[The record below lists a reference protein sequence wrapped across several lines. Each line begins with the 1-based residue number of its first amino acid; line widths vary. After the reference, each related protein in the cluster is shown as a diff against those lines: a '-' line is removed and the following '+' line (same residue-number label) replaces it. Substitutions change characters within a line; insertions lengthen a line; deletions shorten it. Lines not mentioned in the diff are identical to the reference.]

1 MITDGEPTAHWEPGA
16 PHPYFNYPPTYRTIQ
31 ETLKEVVRCTKDD
44 IVINTFML
52 ERGHYLAD
60 FIDQVTQINHGRA
73 FFAEPE
79 ALGEYVLVDY
89 VDHKRK
95 TKRIR

>member
-1 MITDGEPTAHWEPGA
+1 M
-16 PHPYFNYPPTYRTIQ
+16 
-31 ETLKEVVRCTKDD
+31 
-44 IVINTFML
+44 
-52 ERGHYLAD
+52 AD
-60 FIDQVTQINHGRA
+60 FINQMTQINHGRA

-95 TKRIR
+95 TKRIRA